1 MAEGIR
7 RPKVWLRLTIPIAAL
22 LAMASGGGL
31 FIDGLYRDTPYFAAQ
46 AVGQDLVSLSVVL
59 PLLIISA
66 ILTSRGSLR
75 TRLIW
80 LGGLTYLVYT
90 YVIAAFDV
98 RFNSL
103 FLVYVALLG
112 CSVYALIGGM
122 ITMSMAQ
129 IKACFRE
136 KTPAKAISIYLGVL
150 AVLFYFLWL
159 SEVVPALLRGEIPKS
174 VQDNGTPAN
183 AVHVLD
189 MAWILPAFLMTSVS
203 LWRKLRIYARRGAPF
218 LLRAS
223 NVGDSVNGGF
233 HDSGR
238 PSGRYRTGGNFRG
251 ALCTQRWNA
260 NMVYER
266 LEITQHLGFTGRPW
280 RCCPQ
285 ARRLGLTKNWHW
297 QLLHSLCEGDG

>member
-1 MAEGIR
+1 MAEDIR
-7 RPKVWLRLTIPIAAL
+7 RAKVWLWLTIPIAAL

-66 ILTSRGSLR
+66 ILTSRGSVR
-75 TRLIW
+75 ARLIW

-90 YVIAAFDV
+90 YVIAAFEV

-122 ITMSMAQ
+122 ITMNMAQ

-136 KTPAKAISIYLGVL
+136 KTPAKAVSIYLAVL
-150 AVLFYFLWL
+150 AILFYFLWL
-159 SEVVPALLRGEIPKS
+159 SEVVLALLTGEIPKS
-174 VQDNGTPAN
+174 IQDNGTPTN

-189 MAWILPAFLMTSVS
+189 MAWIFPAFLITSIS
-203 LWRKLRIYARRGAPF
+203 LWRKKALGYTLAGVLLSYCVLLTLAILSMAVFMIQGGHPVAAPQ
-218 LLRAS
+218 
-223 NVGDSVNGGF
+223 VGIF
-233 HDSGR
+233 
-238 PSGRYRTGGNFRG
+238 G
-251 ALCTQRWNA
+251 ALFA
-260 NMVYER
+260 
-266 LEITQHLGFTGRPW
+266 LSLGMLIWYMKGMKSPNTW
-280 RCCPQ
+280 ALQ
-285 ARRLGLTKNWHW
+285 VDLGGVVHKR
-297 QLLHSLCEGDG
+297 GG

>member
-1 MAEGIR
+1 MAEEIR
-7 RPKVWLRLTIPIAAL
+7 RSKVWLWLTIPIAAL

-46 AVGQDLVSLSVVL
+46 AVGQDLISLLVVV

-66 ILTSRGSLR
+66 ILTRRVSVRA
-75 TRLIW
+75 RLIW

-90 YVIAAFDV
+90 YVIAAFEV

-122 ITMSMAQ
+122 ITTNIAQ
-129 IKACFRE
+129 IKVYLTE

-174 VQDNGTPAN
+174 VQDNGTPTN
-183 AVHVLD
+183 SVHVLD
-189 MAWILPAFLMTSVS
+189 MAWGLPAFVITSLS
-203 LWRKLRIYARRGAPF
+203 LWRKKGLGYTLAGV
-218 LLRAS
+218 LLSYCVLLTLAILS
-223 NVGDSVNGGF
+223 MVVFMIQGGYPVAIAQVGIF
-233 HDSGR
+233 
-238 PSGRYRTGGNFRG
+238 G
-251 ALCTQRWNA
+251 ALFALSVGILIWYMKDLKSPRT
-260 NMVYER
+260 
-266 LEITQHLGFTGRPW
+266 
-280 RCCPQ
+280 
-285 ARRLGLTKNWHW
+285 
-297 QLLHSLCEGDG
+297 